1 MSATNGA
8 PVLILDRD
16 RRLAYA
22 RQRLDRGLAISDK
35 LRAELFVANDL
46 AMRELC
52 DILDREGGA

>member
-8 PVLILDRD
+8 PVLILDRE

-46 AMRELC
+46 AMRELIE
-52 DILDREGGA
+52 ILEGGG